1 MSQAVTSLV
10 CGWGWV
16 FLIELT
22 VDISFKEAFM
32 VYDAPWSLRQFRHA
46 RVYVFLDGS
55 AC

>member
-1 MSQAVTSLV
+1 MSQAVASLV

-32 VYDAPWSLRQFRHA
+32 SMMRPGVR
-46 RVYVFLDGS
+46 GS
-55 AC
+55 FVMLVCMCF